1 MIITIA
7 SQKGGVGKSTTA
19 VHLAAYLN
27 SFKPALLID
36 GDSTRSSSEW
46 AKAGKLPFRVVDE
59 KASTRLVRSGDFEHI
74 VIDTQAGA
82 DKAELKTLAE
92 GCDLLII
99 PTTPDFLSLKALIVT
114 LGELDA
120 IGVESYKVLLTIIPP
135 MPSRAGDDARESLKA
150 AMLPLFKTG
159 IRRFVAFQKAALD
172 GVTVDQVRDDHAAD
186 GWADYQA
193 IGRELMKK

>member
-19 VHLAAYLN
+19 IHLAAFLN
-27 SFKPALLID
+27 ASKPALLVD

-59 KASTRLVRSGDFEHI
+59 KASARAIRDYEHI

-82 DKAELKTLAE
+82 SREDLKSLAE

-120 IGVESYKVLLTIIPP
+120 IGADAYKILLTIIPP

-150 AMLPLFKTG
+150 AKLPLFKTG
-159 IRRFVAFQKAALD
+159 VRRFVAFQKAALD
-172 GVTVDQVRDDHAAD
+172 GITVDQVRDDHAAD